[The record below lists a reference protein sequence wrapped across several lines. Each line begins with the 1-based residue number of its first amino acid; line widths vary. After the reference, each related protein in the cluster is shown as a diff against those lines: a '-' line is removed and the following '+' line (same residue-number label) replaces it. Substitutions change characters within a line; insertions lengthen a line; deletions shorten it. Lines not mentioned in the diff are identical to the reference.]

1 MSIVKLNQTTL
12 QSLSEL
18 KEKISNLEKLG
29 SNIDVAWAIEAIHNN
44 NTLLSLAEKIKQRIR
59 FDNPAIFLT
68 KDQIRVTI
76 DSVEKQRRAIQILDR
91 YCEPIYQDEL
101 SMHFTEKKKHLRLG
115 MALKEWLVT
124 DSENHTEITL
134 DELEEVLKN
143 S

>member
-1 MSIVKLNQTTL
+1 MS
-12 QSLSEL
+12 
-18 KEKISNLEKLG
+18 
-29 SNIDVAWAIEAIHNN
+29 
-44 NTLLSLAEKIKQRIR
+44 
-59 FDNPAIFLT
+59 